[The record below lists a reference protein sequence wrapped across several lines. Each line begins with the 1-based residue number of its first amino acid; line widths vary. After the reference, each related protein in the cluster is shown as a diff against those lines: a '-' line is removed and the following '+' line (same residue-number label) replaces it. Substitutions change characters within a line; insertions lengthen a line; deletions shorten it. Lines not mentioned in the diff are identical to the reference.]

1 MGGAPI
7 EQSNASPEH
16 AEIDDDIAPFAEL
29 ESIYPILLSL
39 LVFLFLLT
47 DVFLFG
53 ERMFEINLI
62 VLMISMLIYAY
73 YAGAYFLRDRSK
85 FRVHFSLATLISSV
99 LSLLFWNVYEIW
111 NVKFGELLLGVVVA
125 SLPSLGVFFSIN
137 SNERDTEDAG
147 RGSLYSI
154 PTCIA
159 IFVLLAVA
167 LAPPFT
173 MGRL

>member
-1 MGGAPI
+1 MGRAPT

-16 AEIDDDIAPFAEL
+16 AEIDDDIAPSAEL